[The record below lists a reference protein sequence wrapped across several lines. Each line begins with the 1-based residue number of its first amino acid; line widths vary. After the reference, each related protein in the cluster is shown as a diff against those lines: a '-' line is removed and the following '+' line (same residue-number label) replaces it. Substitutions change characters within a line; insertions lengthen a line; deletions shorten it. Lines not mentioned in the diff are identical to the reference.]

1 MKAMKRKVNNG
12 VLGCLLFGW
21 STFAFCDNKDKQNVE
36 DDLARYVDQYIGT
49 GGHGHVF
56 MGANVPFGLVQ
67 LGPTSIPQTWDWTSG
82 YHISDTTVI
91 GFSHLHL
98 NGTGIGDLSDIVLM
112 PTTGA
117 VTHDRG
123 THDDYNTGMWSYFSR
138 ANERCAPG
146 YYATRLDRYGIDV
159 ELTATQRVGLHK
171 YTFPAGTT
179 DARVVIDLENG
190 TCWDAPVEGMLTVL
204 DDRTV
209 AGYRYSKGWAN
220 DQRIYFVAEFSKPFD
235 RFQLYNKQT
244 PEAGHTLTTQ
254 RVYGEA
260 LYDNKLGEEPLYV
273 KVALSPVSIENA
285 KLNLNAELQGWDFE
299 GTKRD
304 AYNIWNDALGKI
316 KIKTKDDRVKRIFYT
331 GLYHTMIAPSVFS
344 DVNGDYRGA
353 DGQYHTNA
361 GFTNYTTFS
370 LWDTYRAAHPL
381 MTIIHPEKM
390 PDIIRTML
398 RIYQEQ
404 GKLPVW
410 HLMGC
415 ETDCMV
421 GNPAIPVVADAI
433 LKGFEGFDYELAYE
447 AMKTSAMLD
456 ERGMDLYKEYG
467 YIPFDKYNESVATCL
482 EYALADWALAQVAQK
497 LNKTADYAYFNQR
510 SRAYT
515 YYFDAQTQFLR
526 GLSSE
531 KKWRTPFNPIRSTHR
546 EDDYTE
552 GNAWQYTWLAPHDV
566 KGLVDLFGS
575 KEKFHNKLDS
585 LFVVEGDLGD
595 DASPDISGL
604 IGQYAH
610 GNEPS
615 HHVLYFYTMTGQP
628 WKTATLVRRVLAEL
642 YHDQPDGLSG
652 NEDVGQMSAW
662 YILSAL
668 GFYQVE
674 PAGGDYYFGSPVIDQ
689 ADIAVGN
696 GKVFRI
702 IVRNNSEENKYIQQ
716 IKLNKQAY
724 KLPYLRFEDIAAGG
738 ELEIGMGSEPVL
750 WYDNQ

>member
-1 MKAMKRKVNNG
+1 MKTMNTKVKSSF
-12 VLGCLLFGW
+12 LGCLLLG
-21 STFAFCDNKDKQNVE
+21 SMVLAFCDNKDVRMAE
-36 DDLARYVDQYIGT
+36 GDFATYVDQYIGT

-67 LGPTSIPQTWDWTSG
+67 LGPTSIPETWDWTSG

-117 VTHDRG
+117 VNHNRG
-123 THDDYNTGMWSYFSR
+123 THEDYSTGMWSYFSR

-146 YYATRLDRYGIDV
+146 YYATHLDRYGVNV
-159 ELTATQRVGLHK
+159 ELTATQRVGFHK
-171 YTFPAGTT
+171 YEFPKDAK

-190 TCWDAPVEGMLTVL
+190 TCWDAPVEGNMTVL
-204 DDRTV
+204 DNRTIT
-209 AGYRYSKGWAN
+209 GYRYSKGWAN
-220 DQRIYFVAEFSKPFD
+220 DQRIYFVAEFSKPFN
-235 RFQLYNKQT
+235 RFQLYNKNI
-244 PEAGHTLTTQ
+244 PEEGNTITTQ
-254 RVYGEA
+254 QVYGEA
-260 LYDNKLGEEPLYV
+260 IYGDSLGTEALYV

-285 KLNLNAELQGWDFE
+285 KQNLKAELSGWDFE
-299 GTKRD
+299 ETKRNAYD
-304 AYNIWNDALGKI
+304 AWNKALSKI
-316 KIKTKDDRVKRIFYT
+316 KIKTDDNSVKRIFYT

-353 DGQYHTNA
+353 DGSYRTDA

-370 LWDTYRAAHPL
+370 LWDTYRAAQPL
-381 MTIIHPEKM
+381 MTIIHPERM
-390 PDIIRTML
+390 PDIINTML
-398 RIYQEQ
+398 HIYKEQ

-433 LKGFEGFDYELAYE
+433 LKGFKGFDYELAYE

-456 ERGMDLYKEYG
+456 ERGLDLYKEYG

-482 EYALADWALAQVAQK
+482 EYALADWALAQVAEK
-497 LNKTADYAYFNQR
+497 LNKEDDYNYFNNR
-510 SRAYT
+510 SRAYM
-515 YYFDAQTQFLR
+515 YYFDTQTNLMR

-531 KKWRTPFNPIRSTHR
+531 REWRTPFNPFQSTHR

-552 GNAWQYTWLAPHDV
+552 GNAWQYTWLVPHDV
-566 KGLVDLFGS
+566 EGLIELFGS
-575 KEKFHNKLDS
+575 RENFHNKLDS
-585 LFVVEGDLGD
+585 LFIVEGDLGAE
-595 DASPDISGL
+595 ASPDISGL

-615 HHVLYFYTMTGQP
+615 HHVLYLYTMTGQP
-628 WKTATLVRRVLAEL
+628 EKTANLVRQVLAEL

-662 YILSAL
+662 YILSSL

-674 PAGGDYYFGSPVIDQ
+674 PAGGHYYFGSPIIDEAVIN
-689 ADIAVGN
+689 VGN
-696 GKVFRI
+696 GKTFRI
-702 IVRNNSEENKYIQQ
+702 IAHNNSKENKYIQR
-716 IKLNKQAY
+716 IKLNDEIY
-724 KLPYLRFEDIAAGG
+724 TLPYIRFEDISAGG
-738 ELEIGMGSEPVL
+738 ELEFEMGAEPAL
-750 WYDNQ
+750 WFDK